1 MASSSFAPPHRTMR
15 SIAAQ
20 SNASTMKIAYLE
32 AGPLIDYWVAMAAGY
47 EPVYQ
52 ADSTEGPRVC
62 ISKCHNDQGELV
74 PVAPRAFRPS
84 TSWGDGGPFI
94 EREHIDLISDFGRW
108 MARHGQRDDY
118 SRADVSPLV
127 TAMRA
132 YLMREYG
139 DEVPRS
145 AE

>member
-1 MASSSFAPPHRTMR
+1 MRT
-15 SIAAQ
+15 
-20 SNASTMKIAYLE
+20 KIAYLE

-47 EPVYQ
+47 DPVYQ
-52 ADSTEGPRVC
+52 PDGAEGPCVR
-62 ISKCHNDQGELV
+62 ISKCHDDQGELI

-84 TSWGDGGPFI
+84 TSWGDSGPFI
-94 EREHIDLISDFGRW
+94 EREKIDLVHDFGRW
-108 MARHGQRDDY
+108 MARHERREDY

-139 DEVPRS
+139 DEVPALAR
-145 AE
+145 